1 MSKQDKAKE
10 KARDAAAEAIRQIV
24 DAAQVLTDVRPILTS
39 PEDSPQ
45 ALIGGNDD

>member
-1 MSKQDKAKE
+1 MSKQDRSKE
-10 KARDAAAEAIRQIV
+10 KAREAAAEAIRQIV

-45 ALIGGNDD
+45 TLMGGDES